1 MDTTELQAVIGRQ
14 ITQAV
19 GYQNSEV
26 AESRRKLMRDYMGQP
41 MGNEIEGRSQVV
53 SSDVQDTVET
63 QLPDHM
69 QMFASTDQAVQFN
82 PTKKGG
88 EEQAQQA
95 TDYVNYIWNTDNNG
109 FLLFYD
115 GFKDALLQ
123 KLGVYK
129 VWWNVKE
136 TTDRRKYSGLTDDQL
151 TLLTQDKEVKTVEHD
166 EYWCDE
172 CLQDGVPEDQPF
184 DVPNEQVLL
193 QASQMVGAP
202 VTWEQYVNFGRRH
215 KVTIRRKKTTKRVK
229 CVVLPPEEFLI
240 SQRATSLDD
249 APFLAHA
256 TMMMQSDLIAEGYD
270 PDQIDAI
277 PDSDGQWANP
287 EKTQRFLQENQFA
300 KEEID
305 RATREIA
312 VYECYVRVDW
322 DKDGIAELRKI
333 TVGGPEHVVL
343 KYKDGTEANEEVAE
357 HPFQDITPIRM
368 PHKVFGVA
376 TAELAQSNQYVK
388 TSAVRQW
395 LDNMYNVNNAREA
408 ISNKVNMDD
417 ALDNK
422 VASKVRVNT
431 EQGDVAGHI
440 VPMQTAPIGNHIA
453 PLIAYMDQQLEQKTG
468 VTRLGQGLDP
478 DALHS
483 TASGINQLLGR
494 SQQRTL
500 LVAQLFAFGIGE
512 LFRKILRI
520 VVSNQDETR
529 TIQLRGEWAEMD
541 PRDWDADMTVSTDV
555 GLGRGTREN
564 QVTTARM
571 MVESTNLLIGL
582 QGGPSGPLVN
592 LHQVSNVYS
601 NLYEA
606 AGVKNT
612 DLYITKISPE
622 EAEQFAQQQ
631 GQQENPEVAKA
642 RMEQE
647 AKAAEMQQK
656 GQIEAMKAESDHTL
670 KMTAQQLEY
679 IVKMQT
685 LGHTKEANDAKL
697 ALDAYLGQREL
708 QIKEWK
714 AEQDAST
721 ARIKAQQRPKVAA

>member
-1 MDTTELQAVIGRQ
+1 MDTTELQAVLGRQ
-14 ITQAV
+14 LTQAV

-26 AESRRKLMRDYMGQP
+26 SKSREKLMRDYMGQP

-95 TDYVNYIWNTDNNG
+95 TDYVNYIWNVDNNG

-123 KLGVYK
+123 KLGLYK
-129 VWWNVKE
+129 AWWNVKE
-136 TTDRRKYSGLTDDQL
+136 TTERRKYSGLTDNQL
-151 TLLTQDKEVKTVEHD
+151 TLLTQDKAVKIVERD

-172 CLQDGVPEDQPF
+172 CLQQGIPEDHPF
-184 DVPNEQVLL
+184 DQPIPEILARV
-193 QASQMVGAP
+193 SQMVGAP
-202 VTWEQYVNFGRRH
+202 VAWEQYVDFGRRNR
-215 KVTIRRKKTTKRVK
+215 VTISRKKVTKRVK

-240 SQRATSLDD
+240 SQRATSLED

-256 TMMMQSDLIAEGYD
+256 TMMMQSDLIAEGFD
-270 PDQIDAI
+270 PDQVDGI
-277 PDSDGQWANP
+277 PDENSRWANT
-287 EKTQRFLQENQFA
+287 EKTQRFREEQQYA

-305 RATREIA
+305 RATRELA
-312 VYECYVRVDW
+312 VYECYVRIDW
-322 DKDGIAELRKI
+322 DDDGIAELRKI
-333 TVGGPEHVVL
+333 TVAGPEHVVL
-343 KYKDGTEANEEVAE
+343 KYTDGTEANEEVSE

-368 PHKVFGVA
+368 PHKVYGVA
-376 TAELAQSNQYVK
+376 TAELAQSNQYIK
-388 TSAVRQW
+388 TSAIRQW
-395 LDNMYNVNNAREA
+395 LDNMYNINNAREA
-408 ISNKVNMDD
+408 ISNKVNVEDS
-417 ALDNK
+417 LDNK
-422 VASKVRVNT
+422 VGSKVRVNT
-431 EQGDVAGHI
+431 DQADVAGHI
-440 VPMQTAPIGNHIA
+440 HPLATLSIGPHIA
-453 PLIAYMDQQLEQKTG
+453 PLVAYMDQQLEQKTG

-520 VVSNQDETR
+520 VVANQDETR

-555 GLGRGTREN
+555 GLGRGTKEN

-571 MVESTNLLIGL
+571 MVESTNLLIQM

-622 EAEQFAQQQ
+622 QAQQFAQQQ

-647 AKAAEMQQK
+647 AKAAEMQQR
-656 GQIEAMKAESDHTL
+656 GQIELA
-670 KMTAQQLEY
+670 
-679 IVKMQT
+679 KMQGEQDLKTAT
-685 LGHTKEANDAKL
+685 LQFDHILKLQAMGQQKEAADAKL
-697 ALDAYLGQREL
+697 ALDAFLGQRKL
-708 QIKEWK
+708 QIEEFK
-714 AEQDAST
+714 AVEGERT
-721 ARIKAQQRPKVAA
+721 ARIKAQQPRAVA